1 MKREDKIDMQKKVFD
16 LSTKTIVTIGIGAAL
31 YGALGFVGIPIG
43 PNTNLKPAIAIL
55 AIFAAMFGPVVGFL
69 VGFIG
74 HLLTDM
80 IAGWGIWWGWVA
92 SSGIMGAF
100 MGLVWLYKGFS
111 VKDGIV
117 NKGHIIYFTIMSIV
131 GIIVSLVFAAGIDV
145 FLMGEPGDKVLV
157 QVVASTIANTAVVT
171 ILGIPVILGLAK
183 KNKNNTNLKL
193 DK

>member
-1 MKREDKIDMQKKVFD
+1 MQKKVFD

-92 SSGIMGAF
+92 SSGIMGGF

-117 NKGHIIYFTIMSIV
+117 NKGHMVYFTIMSIV
-131 GIIVSLVFAAGIDV
+131 GILASLLFAIGVDV
-145 FLMGEPGDKVLV
+145 FLMGEPANKVLV
-157 QVVASTIANTAVVT
+157 QIIGAFIANTAVVVA
-171 ILGIPVILGLAK
+171 LGIPVILGLAK
-183 KNKNNTNLKL
+183 KNKNNNNLKL